1 MKPGSRDEPYDGHI
15 FRIFE
20 PSEFQCPK
28 EERFRPPV
36 WEELCPLSGVLLAT
50 FTQMS
55 AKARKI
61 YVTKGKEETG
71 NLSGCWF
78 LGCSL
83 LHVHCQSYF
92 SPPLILGCLIMKLS
106 QFYTPLLLETSSF
119 VISLTAQPEHKQRLF
134 YVPLLFSVPEQVL
147 EQMPEPNSPGD
158 RGTMYSM
165 IQCKVPSSLF
175 NPSYTG
181 LHDFLTLT

>member
-1 MKPGSRDEPYDGHI
+1 MTPGSRDEPYDGHI
-15 FRIFE
+15 FRTFG

-28 EERFRPPV
+28 EERFRPQD
-36 WEELCPLSGVLLAT
+36 WGELCPLSGVLLAT
-50 FTQMS
+50 FTQKS
-55 AKARKI
+55 AKARTI

-119 VISLTAQPEHKQRLF
+119 VISLTAQPEHRQIILCPFTYFLCRSRCWSRCQSQI
-134 YVPLLFSVPEQVL
+134 PLEIEAPCTLW
-147 EQMPEPNSPGD
+147 
-158 RGTMYSM
+158 
-165 IQCKVPSSLF
+165 SSAR
-175 NPSYTG
+175 
-181 LHDFLTLT
+181 

>member
-1 MKPGSRDEPYDGHI
+1 M
-15 FRIFE
+15 
-20 PSEFQCPK
+20 
-28 EERFRPPV
+28 
-36 WEELCPLSGVLLAT
+36 LAT
-50 FTQMS
+50 FKQKS
-55 AKARKI
+55 AKARKFS
-61 YVTKGKEETG
+61 VTKVKEETG

-134 YVPLLFSVPEQVL
+134 YVPLLFSVLEQVL

-181 LHDFLTLT
+181 LHEFLTLT